1 VEQLNTRAETAVL
14 VLLVQFQAHLLLMQA
29 VAAAGRKMAQAAREV
44 QAVLA
49 VVAMEVK
56 RLLVLRGVQIPEAVA
71 EVVMFLLQAAQV
83 VRAL

>member
-1 VEQLNTRAETAVL
+1 ML

-56 RLLVLRGVQIPEAVA
+56 RLLVLRGLQIPEAVA